1 MLKLLKYEWK
11 ACARTCLPLYGVLI
25 LMSFITRLLY
35 GIPQNS
41 TFGSMLPAIGSMLY
55 MGVMMAAFVVT
66 AVILIQ
72 RFYKNLLGSEGY
84 LMFTLPVTVTQH
96 LLSKTIIAVV
106 MIGLSGLSALIS
118 IFIFAGKMIL
128 SMDGVWQAFTGLS
141 NLLPHNM
148 NDFLFE
154 LELLVLAVLGI
165 AGMALFLYMCIALGH
180 LASRHRLLMSI
191 VWYVVLS
198 TALQV
203 LMLLVMMGG
212 GNVMPEALADA
223 MVRWLDSTM
232 QTITP
237 MDAAHLMLRFCCV
250 FELISDAVYFLVTRW
265 ILTHRLNLE

>member
-25 LMSFITRLLY
+25 LMSLISRILY
-35 GIPQNS
+35 VIPKNAS
-41 TFGSMLPAIGSMLY
+41 LDFMLPAISSMLY

-106 MIGLSGLSALIS
+106 MIALSGIAAFLSIG
-118 IFIFAGKMIL
+118 IFADMSFGTLFVDMIK
-128 SMDGVWQAFTGLS
+128 GVARSGGL
-141 NLLPHNM
+141 
-148 NDFLFE
+148 LFG

-165 AGMALFLYMCIALGH
+165 ADMALFLYMCIALGH

-203 LMLLVMMGG
+203 LLLMVMMGA
-212 GNVMPEALADA
+212 GNAVPEPFVDL
-223 MVRWLDSTM
+223 MKVWWSG
-232 QTITP
+232 ITP
-237 MDAAHLMLRFCCV
+237 MGAAHLMLRFCCV
-250 FELISDAVYFLVTRW
+250 FTLLSDAVYFLVTRW
-265 ILTHRLNLE
+265 ILVHKLNLE

>member
-25 LMSFITRLLY
+25 LMSLISRILY
-35 GIPQNS
+35 VIPKNAS
-41 TFGSMLPAIGSMLY
+41 LDFMLPAIGSMLY

-84 LMFTLPVTVTQH
+84 LMFTLPVTVSQH

-106 MIGLSGLSALIS
+106 MIALSGIAAFLSIG
-118 IFIFAGKMIL
+118 IFADMSFVTLFVDMIK
-128 SMDGVWQAFTGLS
+128 GVARSGGL
-141 NLLPHNM
+141 
-148 NDFLFE
+148 LFG

-203 LMLLVMMGG
+203 LLLMVMMGA
-212 GNVMPEALADA
+212 GNAVPEPFVDL
-223 MVRWLDSTM
+223 MKVWWSG
-232 QTITP
+232 ITP
-237 MDAAHLMLRFCCV
+237 MGAAHLMLRFCCV
-250 FELISDAVYFLVTRW
+250 FTLLSDTVYFLVTRW
-265 ILTHRLNLE
+265 ILVHKLNLE

>member
-25 LMSFITRLLY
+25 LMSLISRILY
-35 GIPQNS
+35 VIPKNAS
-41 TFGSMLPAIGSMLY
+41 LDFMLPAISSMLY

-106 MIGLSGLSALIS
+106 MIALSGIAAFLSIG
-118 IFIFAGKMIL
+118 IFADMSFGTLFDDMIK
-128 SMDGVWQAFTGLS
+128 GVARSGGL
-141 NLLPHNM
+141 
-148 NDFLFE
+148 LFG

-165 AGMALFLYMCIALGH
+165 ADMALFVYMCMALGH
-180 LASRHRLLMSI
+180 LAGKHRLLMSV

-198 TALQV
+198 TAVQV
-203 LMLLVMMGG
+203 LLLLVMMGG

-223 MVRWLDSTM
+223 IVRWLDSTM

-237 MDAAHLMLRFCCV
+237 MDAAHLMLRCCCV
-250 FELISDAVYFLVTRW
+250 FALIGDAVYFLVTLIW
-265 ILTHRLNLE
+265 CIN

>member
-11 ACARTCLPLYGVLI
+11 ACARICLPLYGVLI
-25 LMSFITRLLY
+25 LMSLISRILY
-35 GIPQNS
+35 VIPKNAS
-41 TFGSMLPAIGSMLY
+41 LDFMLPAISSMLY

-84 LMFTLPVTVTQH
+84 LMFTLPVTMTQH

-118 IFIFAGKMIL
+118 IFIFADKMIL
-128 SMDGVWQAFTGLS
+128 SMDEVWQAFTGLS
-141 NLLPHNM
+141 NLLPHSGQE
-148 NDFLFE
+148 FLFE

-180 LASRHRLLMSI
+180 LASRHRLLMSV

-203 LMLLVMMGG
+203 LLLMVMMGA
-212 GNVMPEALADA
+212 GNAVPEPFVDL
-223 MVRWLDSTM
+223 MKVWWSG
-232 QTITP
+232 ITP
-237 MDAAHLMLRFCCV
+237 IGAAHLMLRFCCV
-250 FELISDAVYFLVTRW
+250 FTLLSDAVYFLVTRW
-265 ILTHRLNLE
+265 ILVHKLNLE

>member
-25 LMSFITRLLY
+25 LMSLISRILY
-35 GIPQNS
+35 VIPKNAS
-41 TFGSMLPAIGSMLY
+41 LDFMLPAIGSMLY

-84 LMFTLPVTVTQH
+84 LMFTLPVTVSQH

-106 MIGLSGLSALIS
+106 MIALSGIAAFLSIG
-118 IFIFAGKMIL
+118 IFADMSFGTLFVDMIK
-128 SMDGVWQAFTGLS
+128 GVARSGGL
-141 NLLPHNM
+141 
-148 NDFLFE
+148 LFG

-165 AGMALFLYMCIALGH
+165 ADMALFVYMCMALGH

-203 LMLLVMMGG
+203 LLLMVMMGA
-212 GNVMPEALADA
+212 GNAVPEPFVDLMKVWWSD
-223 MVRWLDSTM
+223 
-232 QTITP
+232 ITP
-237 MDAAHLMLRFCCV
+237 MGAAHLMLRFCCV
-250 FELISDAVYFLVTRW
+250 FTLLSDAVYFLVTRW
-265 ILTHRLNLE
+265 ILVHKLNLE

>member
-25 LMSFITRLLY
+25 LMSLISRILY
-35 GIPQNS
+35 VIPKNAS
-41 TFGSMLPAIGSMLY
+41 LDFMLPAISSMLY

-106 MIGLSGLSALIS
+106 MIALSGIAAFLSIG
-118 IFIFAGKMIL
+118 IFADMSFGTLFVDMIK
-128 SMDGVWQAFTGLS
+128 GVARSGGL
-141 NLLPHNM
+141 
-148 NDFLFE
+148 LFG

-165 AGMALFLYMCIALGH
+165 ADMALFVYMCMALGH
-180 LASRHRLLMSI
+180 LAGKHRLLMSV

-198 TALQV
+198 TAVQV
-203 LMLLVMMGG
+203 LLLMVMMGA
-212 GNVMPEALADA
+212 GNAVPQPFVDLMK
-223 MVRWLDSTM
+223 VWWSG
-232 QTITP
+232 ITP
-237 MDAAHLMLRFCCV
+237 MGAAHLMLRFCCV
-250 FELISDAVYFLVTRW
+250 FALISDAVYFLVTRW
-265 ILTHRLNLE
+265 ILVHKLNLE

>member
-25 LMSFITRLLY
+25 LMSLISRILY
-35 GIPQNS
+35 VIPKNAS
-41 TFGSMLPAIGSMLY
+41 LDFMLPAISSMLY

-106 MIGLSGLSALIS
+106 MIALSGIAAFLSIG
-118 IFIFAGKMIL
+118 IFADMSFGTLFVDMIK
-128 SMDGVWQAFTGLS
+128 GVARSGGL
-141 NLLPHNM
+141 
-148 NDFLFE
+148 LFG
-154 LELLVLAVLGI
+154 LELFALAVLGI
-165 AGMALFLYMCIALGH
+165 ADMALFVYMCMALGH
-180 LASRHRLLMSI
+180 LAGKHRLLMSV

-203 LMLLVMMGG
+203 LLLLVMMGG

-223 MVRWLDSTM
+223 IVRWLDSTM

-250 FELISDAVYFLVTRW
+250 FTLLSDAVYFLVTRW
-265 ILTHRLNLE
+265 ILVHKLNLE

>member
-25 LMSFITRLLY
+25 LMSFVTHLLY

-203 LMLLVMMGG
+203 LMLMVMMGV
-212 GNVMPEALADA
+212 GNAVPQPFVDWMK
-223 MVRWLDSTM
+223 VWWSG
-232 QTITP
+232 ITP
-237 MDAAHLMLRFCCV
+237 MGAVHLMLRFCCV
-250 FELISDAVYFLVTRW
+250 AALIGDAVCFLVTRW
-265 ILTHRLNLE
+265 ILTHKLNLE

>member
-11 ACARTCLPLYGVLI
+11 ACARICLPLYGVLI
-25 LMSFITRLLY
+25 LMSLISRILY
-35 GIPQNS
+35 VIPKNAS
-41 TFGSMLPAIGSMLY
+41 LDFMLPAISSMLY

-106 MIGLSGLSALIS
+106 MIGLSGLSAFLS
-118 IFIFAGKMIL
+118 IGIFADMSFGTLFVDMIK
-128 SMDGVWQAFTGLS
+128 GVARSGGL
-141 NLLPHNM
+141 
-148 NDFLFE
+148 LFG
-154 LELLVLAVLGI
+154 LELFALAVLGI
-165 AGMALFLYMCIALGH
+165 AGMALFVYMCMALGH
-180 LASRHRLLMSI
+180 LAGKHRLLMSV

-203 LMLLVMMGG
+203 LLLLVMMGG

-223 MVRWLDSTM
+223 IVRWLDSTM

-237 MDAAHLMLRFCCV
+237 MDAAHLMLRCCCV
-250 FELISDAVYFLVTRW
+250 FALIGDAVYFLMTRW
-265 ILTHRLNLE
+265 ILVHKLNLE

>member
-1 MLKLLKYEWK
+1 MSLIS
-11 ACARTCLPLYGVLI
+11 RILYV
-25 LMSFITRLLY
+25 
-35 GIPQNS
+35 IPKNAS
-41 TFGSMLPAIGSMLY
+41 LDFMLPAIGSMLY

-118 IFIFAGKMIL
+118 IFIFADRMIL
-128 SMDGVWQAFTGLS
+128 SMDEVWQAFTGLS
-141 NLLPHNM
+141 TLLPHSGQE
-148 NDFLFE
+148 FLFE

-203 LMLLVMMGG
+203 LLLMVMMGA
-212 GNVMPEALADA
+212 GNAVPGAVRRHDESLVERHYADGRSA
-223 MVRWLDSTM
+223 SH
-232 QTITP
+232 
-237 MDAAHLMLRFCCV
+237 AAVLLR
-250 FELISDAVYFLVTRW
+250 IRTAQ
-265 ILTHRLNLE
+265 

>member
-11 ACARTCLPLYGVLI
+11 ACARICLPLYGVLI
-25 LMSFITRLLY
+25 LMSFVTHLLY
-35 GIPQNS
+35 SIPQNS
-41 TFGSMLPAIGSMLY
+41 TFGFMLPAISSMLY

-84 LMFTLPVTVTQH
+84 LMFTLPVTVSQH
-96 LLSKTIIAVV
+96 LFSKTIIAVV
-106 MIGLSGLSALIS
+106 MIGLSGLSAFLS
-118 IFIFAGKMIL
+118 IGIFADMSFGTLFVDMIK
-128 SMDGVWQAFTGLS
+128 GVARSGGL
-141 NLLPHNM
+141 
-148 NDFLFE
+148 LFG

-198 TALQV
+198 TVLQV
-203 LMLLVMMGG
+203 LMLMVMAGV
-212 GNVMPEALADA
+212 GNAAPQPFVDWMK
-223 MVRWLDSTM
+223 VWWSG
-232 QTITP
+232 ITP

-250 FELISDAVYFLVTRW
+250 FALLSDAVYFLVTRW
-265 ILTHRLNLE
+265 ILVHKLNLE

>member
-11 ACARTCLPLYGVLI
+11 ACARICLPLYGVLI
-25 LMSFITRLLY
+25 LMSFVTHLLY
-35 GIPQNS
+35 SIPQNS
-41 TFGSMLPAIGSMLY
+41 TFGFMLPAISSMLY

-118 IFIFAGKMIL
+118 IFIFADKMIL
-128 SMDGVWQAFTGLS
+128 SMDDVWQAFTGLS
-141 NLLPHNM
+141 NLLPHSGQE
-148 NDFLFE
+148 FLFE

-165 AGMALFLYMCIALGH
+165 AGMAMFLYMCIALGH

-198 TALQV
+198 TVLQV
-203 LMLLVMMGG
+203 LMLMVMAGV
-212 GNVMPEALADA
+212 GNAAPQPFVDWMK
-223 MVRWLDSTM
+223 VWWSG
-232 QTITP
+232 ITP

-250 FELISDAVYFLVTRW
+250 FALLSDAVYFLVTRW
-265 ILTHRLNLE
+265 ILVHKLNLE

>member
-25 LMSFITRLLY
+25 LMSLISRILY
-35 GIPQNS
+35 VIPKNAS
-41 TFGSMLPAIGSMLY
+41 LDFMLPAISSMLY

-96 LLSKTIIAVV
+96 LFSKTIIAVV

-118 IFIFAGKMIL
+118 IFIFADMAFGEML
-128 SMDGVWQAFTGLS
+128 SSLVAV
-141 NLLPHNM
+141 LPHNGQE
-148 NDFLFE
+148 FLFE

-203 LMLLVMMGG
+203 LLLMVMMGV
-212 GNVMPEALADA
+212 GNAVPQPFVDLMK
-223 MVRWLDSTM
+223 VWWSG
-232 QTITP
+232 ITP
-237 MDAAHLMLRFCCV
+237 IGAAHLMLRFCCV
-250 FELISDAVYFLVTRW
+250 FALLSDAVYFLVTRW
-265 ILTHRLNLE
+265 ILVHKLNLE

>member
-25 LMSFITRLLY
+25 LMSLISRMLY
-35 GIPQNS
+35 VIPKNAS
-41 TFGSMLPAIGSMLY
+41 LDFMLPAIGSMLY

-118 IFIFAGKMIL
+118 IFIFADKMIL
-128 SMDGVWQAFTGLS
+128 SMDEVWQAFTGLS
-141 NLLPHNM
+141 NLA
-148 NDFLFE
+148 D
-154 LELLVLAVLGI
+154 LGI
-165 AGMALFLYMCIALGH
+165 EGMALFLYMCIALGH

-203 LMLLVMMGG
+203 LMLMVMMGV
-212 GNVMPEALADA
+212 GNAVPQPFVDLMK
-223 MVRWLDSTM
+223 VWWSG
-232 QTITP
+232 ITP
-237 MDAAHLMLRFCCV
+237 MGAAHLMLRFCCV
-250 FELISDAVYFLVTRW
+250 FTLLSDAVYFLVTRW
-265 ILTHRLNLE
+265 ILVHKLNLE

>member
-11 ACARTCLPLYGVLI
+11 ACARICLPLYGVLI
-25 LMSFITRLLY
+25 LMSFVTHLLCS
-35 GIPQNS
+35 IPQNS
-41 TFGSMLPAIGSMLY
+41 TFGFMLPAISSMLY

-84 LMFTLPVTVTQH
+84 LMFTLPVTVSQH
-96 LLSKTIIAVV
+96 LFSKTIIAVV

-118 IFIFAGKMIL
+118 IGIFADMSFGALFVDMIK
-128 SMDGVWQAFTGLS
+128 GVARSGGL
-141 NLLPHNM
+141 
-148 NDFLFE
+148 LFG

-203 LMLLVMMGG
+203 LLLMVMMGV
-212 GNVMPEALADA
+212 GNAVPQPFVDWMK
-223 MVRWLDSTM
+223 VWWSG
-232 QTITP
+232 ITP
-237 MDAAHLMLRFCCV
+237 IGAAHLMLRFCCV
-250 FELISDAVYFLVTRW
+250 FTLLSDAVYFLVTRW
-265 ILTHRLNLE
+265 ILVHKLNLE

>member
-25 LMSFITRLLY
+25 LMSLISRILY
-35 GIPQNS
+35 VIPKNAS
-41 TFGSMLPAIGSMLY
+41 LDFMLPAISSMLY

-84 LMFTLPVTVTQH
+84 LMFTLPVTVSQH
-96 LLSKTIIAVV
+96 LFSKTIIAVV
-106 MIGLSGLSALIS
+106 MIGLSGLSAFLS
-118 IFIFAGKMIL
+118 IGIFADMSFGTLFVDMIK
-128 SMDGVWQAFTGLS
+128 GVARSGGL
-141 NLLPHNM
+141 
-148 NDFLFE
+148 LFG
-154 LELLVLAVLGI
+154 LELFALAVLGI
-165 AGMALFLYMCIALGH
+165 AGMALFVYMCMALGH
-180 LASRHRLLMSI
+180 LAGKHRLLMSV

-203 LMLLVMMGG
+203 LLLLVMMGG

-237 MDAAHLMLRFCCV
+237 MDAAHLMLRCCCV
-250 FELISDAVYFLVTRW
+250 FALIGDAVYFLMTRW
-265 ILTHRLNLE
+265 ILVHKLNLE

>member
-25 LMSFITRLLY
+25 LMSLISRILY
-35 GIPQNS
+35 VIPKNAS
-41 TFGSMLPAIGSMLY
+41 LDFMLPAISSMLY

-84 LMFTLPVTVTQH
+84 LMFTLPVTVSQH

-106 MIGLSGLSALIS
+106 MIALSGIAAFLSIG
-118 IFIFAGKMIL
+118 IFADMSFGTLFVDMIK
-128 SMDGVWQAFTGLS
+128 GVARSGGL
-141 NLLPHNM
+141 
-148 NDFLFE
+148 LFG

-165 AGMALFLYMCIALGH
+165 ADMALFVYMCMALGH

-203 LMLLVMMGG
+203 LMLMVMMGA
-212 GNVMPEALADA
+212 GNAVPEPFIDL
-223 MVRWLDSTM
+223 MKVWWSG
-232 QTITP
+232 ITP
-237 MDAAHLMLRFCCV
+237 MGAAHLMLRFCCV
-250 FELISDAVYFLVTRW
+250 FTLLSDAVYFLVTRW
-265 ILTHRLNLE
+265 ILVHKLNLE